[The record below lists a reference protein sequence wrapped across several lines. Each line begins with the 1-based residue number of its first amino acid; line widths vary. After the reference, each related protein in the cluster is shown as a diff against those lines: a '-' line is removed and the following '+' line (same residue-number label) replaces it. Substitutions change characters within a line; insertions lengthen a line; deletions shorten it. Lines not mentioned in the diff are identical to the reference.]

1 MIRLGLVAHHYRVE
15 WEWNTNIMPDALAR
29 LQLWQGVSQDA
40 QMANSPASQALLAEV
55 RDALDDDLN
64 SPLALQLIDA
74 AARAQVNVA
83 TSAALLGVQL

>member
-1 MIRLGLVAHHYRVE
+1 
-15 WEWNTNIMPDALAR
+15 
-29 LQLWQGVSQDA
+29 LWQSVSQDA
-40 QMANSPASQALLAEV
+40 GTTNSPASQELLAEV

-64 SPLALQLIDA
+64 SPFALQLIDA

>member
-1 MIRLGLVAHHYRVE
+1 
-15 WEWNTNIMPDALAR
+15 MPDALAR
-29 LQLWQGVSQDA
+29 LQLWQSVSQDA
-40 QMANSPASQALLAEV
+40 ETTNSPASQELLAEV

-64 SPLALQLIDA
+64 SPFALQLIDA

>member
-1 MIRLGLVAHHYRVE
+1 
-15 WEWNTNIMPDALAR
+15 MPDALAR
-29 LQLWQGVSQDA
+29 LQLWQSVSQDA
-40 QMANSPASQALLAEV
+40 GTTNSPASQELLAEV

-64 SPLALQLIDA
+64 SPFALQLIDA